1 MFVVPSLGNLSAL
14 RSLRVLRALKTVTAV
29 PGLKTI
35 IGALMDAVMH
45 LRDVAVLTLF
55 MLSIFSLIG
64 VQLYRGTLL
73 RKCVTPWPGY
83 DTPLGLNALSHLV
96 ADVQLNRSFEKTLT
110 ADIKQIV
117 DNINLMNNTLL
128 AEKIIDASYFLYT
141 QYDPYDRG

>member
-35 IGALMDAVMH
+35 IGALTDAVMH

-55 MLSIFSLIG
+55 MLSIFALIG

-73 RKCVTPWPGY
+73 RKCVIPWPGFNTTVGGALVSQLVNDVY
-83 DTPLGLNALSHLV
+83 NNKSFDPLLTTEIKSIFNGTVLS
-96 ADVQLNRSFEKTLT
+96 K
-110 ADIKQIV
+110 
-117 DNINLMNNTLL
+117 
-128 AEKIIDASYFLYT
+128 
-141 QYDPYDRG
+141 